1 MTKAEILDCLTD
13 RPCDVC
19 RFHESGKCERWNCV
33 FEEKPDDAEDCADKR
48 MTREEAIKALQY
60 ERKTALHENKRAFDM
75 AIKALSAEPQ
85 KMSFNGLTNGEV
97 IDLLFPGADIYHNR
111 DFTLREM
118 IFPDEW
124 WDAPYKAES
133 ESSE

>member
-1 MTKAEILDCLTD
+1 MTRAEILDCLTD
-13 RPCDVC
+13 RPCDSC
-19 RFHESGKCERWNCV
+19 KFHESGRCERWDCV
-33 FEEKPDDAEDCADKR
+33 FEEKLDDAEDCADKR
-48 MTREEAIKALQY
+48 MTREEAIKALKY
-60 ERKTALHENKRAFDM
+60 ERKTALHENKSAFDM

-85 KMSFNGLTNGEV
+85 KMSFDGMTNGEV

-133 ESSE
+133 EG